1 MLFLSPGFLTPVS
14 CSSAFDSCGENH
26 WYNYVYI
33 TYHDMTECV
42 SVGNQGNFYINET
55 LGQFN
60 TGLLKI
66 IYVLVRLWKD
76 TGS

>member
-14 CSSAFDSCGENH
+14 CSSAVDSHEENH
-26 WYNYVYI
+26 WCYCVYI
-33 TYHDMTECV
+33 TYQHMTECV
-42 SVGNQGNFYINET
+42 SVGNQGSFYINET

-66 IYVLVRLWKD
+66 MYGLVRLWKD

>member
-1 MLFLSPGFLTPVS
+1 
-14 CSSAFDSCGENH
+14 
-26 WYNYVYI
+26 
-33 TYHDMTECV
+33 MTKRV
-42 SVGNQGNFYINET
+42 LLGNQDNFYINET

>member
-1 MLFLSPGFLTPVS
+1 
-14 CSSAFDSCGENH
+14 
-26 WYNYVYI
+26 
-33 TYHDMTECV
+33 MTECV
-42 SVGNQGNFYINET
+42 LVGNQDNFYINET